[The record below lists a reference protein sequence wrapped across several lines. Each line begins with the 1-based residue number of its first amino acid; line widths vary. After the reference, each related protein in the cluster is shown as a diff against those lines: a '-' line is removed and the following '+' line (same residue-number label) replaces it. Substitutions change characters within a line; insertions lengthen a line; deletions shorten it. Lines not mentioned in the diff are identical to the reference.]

1 MRKVALDLG
10 AKKTTYCEV
19 ADGQVVQ
26 RATVTSVESLRTLLG
41 PEQPAAV
48 VAIEACREAWYV
60 YDLLTSWGNEVLLV
74 DTTRSKQLGIGRH
87 GRKTDR
93 IDAEVLARAVE
104 RGGIPLAHVLSPHRR
119 ELRRQLGVRR
129 ALVETRAKLVTTM
142 RGLVR
147 EHGEKLPSCATEH
160 LLVNARKARLPEAL
174 RQLIDPLL
182 KTLEVVDSQLNTVE
196 AELGTLCAQEPI
208 IAHLCTAPGVGPI
221 VAASFVAVV
230 DDAQRFH
237 RAHQLESYLG
247 LVPSEDSSGG
257 RRRVGAISKKGN
269 SYLRA
274 LLVQAAWNV
283 LRKSERADPLRQW
296 GEAVAERRGK
306 RIAVVAIARRLAG
319 ILFAMWRH
327 GTVYDPL
334 ALGRK
339 TARGLRSQAED
350 IKFRAEAL
358 ERVAHKRSCRLLK
371 QEVKQPR

>member
-1 MRKVALDLG
+1 
-10 AKKTTYCEV
+10 
-19 ADGQVVQ
+19 
-26 RATVTSVESLRTLLG
+26 
-41 PEQPAAV
+41 
-48 VAIEACREAWYV
+48 
-60 YDLLTSWGNEVLLV
+60 
-74 DTTRSKQLGIGRH
+74 
-87 GRKTDR
+87 
-93 IDAEVLARAVE
+93 
-104 RGGIPLAHVLSPHRR
+104 
-119 ELRRQLGVRR
+119 
-129 ALVETRAKLVTTM
+129 
-142 RGLVR
+142 
-147 EHGEKLPSCATEH
+147 PSCATEH
-160 LLVNARKARLPEAL
+160 LLVNARKARLPETL

-221 VAASFVAVV
+221 MAASFVAVV